1 MNLPKLEIRL
11 TKNQQNL
18 LLLGWFIVVLNF
30 IIVAIFYTE
39 LPNKIPSHF
48 NFKGEIDGYGSKD
61 SIWTFPVLTLI
72 IYLFLNLVIK
82 KVKPWNMNYPV
93 SLSKRNA
100 PELYKISLRML
111 VYLSLAISIM
121 LTPILIEIITQA
133 YGLIFSFNFTI
144 ITAFIVAFVTITPL
158 YYIFKMYQIPR

>member
-1 MNLPKLEIRL
+1 MNLPKLEIKP
-11 TKNQQNL
+11 TKGQLNL
-18 LLLGWFIVVLNF
+18 LRLGWFIVILNF
-30 IIVAIFYTE
+30 IIVAIFYTD

-48 NFKGEIDGYGSKD
+48 NFIGEIDGYGSKD

-72 IYLFLNLVIK
+72 IYFLLYLVIK

-93 SLSKRNA
+93 MVTEKNA
-100 PELYKISLRML
+100 PKLYKISLQML

-133 YGLIFSFNFTI
+133 YELTFGFNFTI
-144 ITAFIVAFVTITPL
+144 ITAIIVAFVTVAPL

>member
-1 MNLPKLEIRL
+1 MNLPKIEIRL

-100 PELYKISLRML
+100 PELYKISLQML

-133 YGLIFSFNFTI
+133 YGLSFSFNFTI

>member
-121 LTPILIEIITQA
+121 LTPILIEIIAQA
-133 YGLIFSFNFTI
+133 YGLSFSFNFTI

>member
-1 MNLPKLEIRL
+1 MNLPKADIKP
-11 TKNQQNL
+11 TKNQLNL
-18 LLLGWFIVVLNF
+18 LRLGWFIVFLNF
-30 IIVAIFYTE
+30 ILVAIFYTD

-72 IYLFLNLVIK
+72 IYFLLNLVIK
-82 KVKPWNMNYPV
+82 KVKPSNMNYPV
-93 SLSKRNA
+93 NVSERNA
-100 PELYKISLRML
+100 PKLYKMSLQML

-133 YGLIFSFNFTI
+133 FEVNLGFNFTI
-144 ITAFIVAFVTITPL
+144 ITALIVAFVTIAPL
-158 YYIFKMYQIPR
+158 YYIFKMYQIPK